1 MKKPIINDIKIEK
14 ERQVNLESA
23 MLKVKLEHYFYGEM
37 LVERENRKFQD

>member
-14 ERQVNLESA
+14 ERQVSLESA

-37 LVERENRKFQD
+37 LGERENRKFQD